1 MTASI
6 IFIPLLLGVLIK
18 YNLKIERAGLYMLV
32 CLQLI
37 FLLQILPSLVFI
49 EALEDNAKGT
59 IKILAAIL
67 TGTLICVSFLIQIYF
82 LTETMRVRIWIQ
94 SRDHLEL
101 KTRLKAFKRFKIT
114 IVVLLVMLFMVSG
127 MVYGYLKKNSESN
140 LYNIFRILS
149 SVILIVM
156 FTLLGYH
163 QFKQYHF
170 FI

>member
-1 MTASI
+1 LTASI

-18 YNLKIERAGLYMLV
+18 YNLKIERAGLYMLIS
-32 CLQLI
+32 LQLI

-67 TGTLICVSFLIQIYF
+67 GGTLICVSFLIQIYF

-101 KTRLKAFKRFKIT
+101 KARLKAFKRFKIT
-114 IVVLLVMLFMVSG
+114 IVALLAMLFAISG
-127 MVYGYLKKNSESN
+127 MVYG
-140 LYNIFRILS
+140 
-149 SVILIVM
+149 
-156 FTLLGYH
+156 
-163 QFKQYHF
+163 HF
-170 FI
+170 